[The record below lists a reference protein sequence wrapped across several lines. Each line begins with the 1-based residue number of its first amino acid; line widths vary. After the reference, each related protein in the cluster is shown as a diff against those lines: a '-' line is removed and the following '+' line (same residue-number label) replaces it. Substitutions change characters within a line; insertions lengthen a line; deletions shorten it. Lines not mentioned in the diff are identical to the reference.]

1 VRLIAGDLAGHE
13 GPGMTW
19 TPITYAHATISP
31 GARFE
36 TEWRKDFNAMVYV
49 LSGEGA
55 VGPERR
61 PIHEGQLAVFDNG
74 DSLVIEAA
82 NVQESRAPYL
92 DVLVLGGRPIREPI
106 VFHGPFVM
114 NSRNEIY
121 DAIRD
126 YHAGRMGQV
135 PATRIDF
142 SKLHGDR
149 GGEVSQEA
157 GTE

>member
-1 VRLIAGDLAGHE
+1 
-13 GPGMTW
+13 MTW

-36 TEWRKDFNAMVYV
+36 TAWRKDFNAMVYV
-49 LSGEGA
+49 LSGEGFA
-55 VGPERR
+55 GPERR
-61 PIHEGQLAVFDNG
+61 PIREGQLAVFDNG
-74 DSLVIEAA
+74 DSVVVEAA

-92 DVLVLGGRPIREPI
+92 DVLILGGRPIREPI

-114 NSRNEIY
+114 NTRNEIY
-121 DAIRD
+121 DATGITTRQD
-126 YHAGRMGQV
+126 GQI

-149 GGEVSQEA
+149 GGEIEQEKSV
-157 GTE
+157 E